1 MIGPIQRLVWSDVA
15 RRARILMRFAD
26 VEADGGRDLVRA
38 AEATHDPILRGLF
51 LHHAADEARH
61 ATMFRTRAAVL
72 MAQASSANAEPAS
85 EWLAEGERGL
95 DDLQVEEE
103 SDRSLL
109 AFLHLSEKAAAKGF
123 RSYVRVLQGDPG
135 TREIFERIG
144 RDEAFHMTY
153 TLKQLKRLDPKRHRW
168 AIWRARLRRL
178 WRAYL
183 RVAGAIGAVFGA
195 IVLSAEYFIVL
206 PPFALLARRSA
217 RAEPPGWRPID
228 DARARALSRQY

>member
-1 MIGPIQRLVWSDVA
+1 MIWPIQNLVWSDVS
-15 RRARILMRFAD
+15 RRARILMRFAE

-38 AEATHDPILRGLF
+38 AEATDDPILRGLF
-51 LHHAADEARH
+51 LRHAKDEARH
-61 ATMFRTRAAVL
+61 ATLFRTRAATL
-72 MAQASSANAEPAS
+72 MAEAASANAEPAS

-95 DDLQVEEE
+95 DDLRVEQE
-103 SDRSLL
+103 SDKSLL

-123 RSYVRVLQGDPG
+123 RSYVRVLARDPG
-135 TREIFERIG
+135 TREIFETVG
-144 RDEAFHMTY
+144 RDETFHMTY
-153 TLKQLKRLDPKRHRW
+153 TLRQLKRLDPKRHRW

-183 RVAGAIGAVFGA
+183 RLAGAIGAVFGV
-195 IVLSAEYFIVL
+195 IVLSAEYFIAL

-228 DARARALSRQY
+228 DARARALGRQY